1 MTSVE
6 GLMLATDAGSLVA
19 RDCRS
24 NQGKAPAPA
33 RGGGQRKTA
42 QARVFA
48 LTPGDAEASND
59 VVTGTLPFSTICSI
73 LEPPTL
79 LYRMYMLG
87 SVRRK
92 RSRWTMIWQWRL
104 RWESR

>member
-1 MTSVE
+1 
-6 GLMLATDAGSLVA
+6 MLATDAGSLVA

-59 VVTGTLPFSTICSI
+59 VVTGTLPLFSRRFVRFWSHPLFYIACICSV
-73 LEPPTL
+73 LC
-79 LYRMYMLG
+79 G
-87 SVRRK
+87 
-92 RSRWTMIWQWRL
+92 
-104 RWESR
+104 ESGAVGL